1 MINVV
6 TQALANSA
14 IQLIDFQKIIQIQR
28 CDENVKAI
36 EILFENLVLVFEFH
50 VEFVIEKFI
59 VAIVCFI
66 EVFTYV
72 FEIIE

>member
-6 TQALANSA
+6 TQTLANNA
-14 IQLIDFQKIIQIQR
+14 IQLIDFQRIIQIQK

-36 EILFENLVLVFEFH
+36 EILFENFVLVFEFH
-50 VEFVIEKFI
+50 VEFVIEEFI
-59 VAIVCFI
+59 VIIVCFI

>member
-6 TQALANSA
+6 IQAFVNSA
-14 IQLIDFQKIIQIQR
+14 IQLIDFQKIIQIQK
-28 CDENVKAI
+28 CDENVKTI
-36 EILFENLVLVFEFH
+36 EILLENLVLVFEFH

-59 VAIVCFI
+59 VTIVCFI
-66 EVFTYV
+66 EIFTYV